1 MRRRLFPILMLGAV
15 FMALVSAPI
24 VAADSGGR
32 IGAVY
37 TLTNEA
43 GGNRVAAFKRD
54 ADGSLT
60 PAGSYPTGGSGS
72 GGGLGSQGAVV
83 LSDSGR
89 LLVAVN
95 AGSNDISSFLVQND
109 GTLALADRIGS
120 GGVRPISVTI
130 HEDLVYTLNA
140 GDTGNISGF
149 TVGADGSLALLPGS
163 TRPLSSTAAG
173 PAQVEFNPD
182 GSVLV
187 VTEKMTNLISTYT
200 VGVDGIATGPNAQ
213 ASAGA
218 TPFGFAFDKR
228 GRLFV
233 SEAFGGAADASA
245 TSSYNLSPSGSLS
258 VVSPSVGTTETA
270 ACWVVVTGNGR
281 FAYVTNTGSGTV
293 SGYSID
299 QDGGLTLH
307 DTDGVTA
314 VTGAGSSPID
324 ADVSHN
330 SRFLFVLN
338 AGTHSIAGFRING
351 GDGSLTAVS
360 EAFGLPAS
368 SVGLASS

>member
-299 QDGGLTLH
+299 QDGGLTLL